1 MEATAKSKDARISF
15 KKSIILAKELRK
27 KKVSSALQLLRELK
41 DKKKSL
47 KGKYYTKTTNKF
59 LEVLL
64 AAEANAKKKNLN
76 SDRLFIKIIK
86 ADKGYKFIRPR
97 SRFGLR
103 GTQAKMTNLEII
115 VEER

>member
-1 MEATAKSKDARISF
+1 MQANAKARDARISF
-15 KKSIILAKELRK
+15 KKSIILAKALRR

-41 DKKKSL
+41 AEKKSL
-47 KGKYYTKTTNKF
+47 KGKYYTKTTDKF

-76 SDRLFIKIIK
+76 TDRLFIKIVK
-86 ADKGYKFIRPR
+86 ANKGYKFIRPR

-103 GTQAKMTNLEII
+103 GTEAKMTNLEII